1 MKDNDK
7 NMVSTEE
14 ITADEKQTAKKRT
27 PVEFVF
33 HLLKD
38 YFYLYGGPL
47 IAIILGLVI
56 FQFGIVPTG
65 SMEPNYHAGSF
76 YVAFRL
82 IDTDDIARG
91 TPVVFKREDGIM
103 YFKRVIGLPGDTI
116 SFEDGNVYINGE
128 ELDESVYLE
137 PDVPTSAGY
146 RDEYV
151 IPDGCYFMLGDNRQY
166 SLDARYW
173 DNPFISSDAI
183 SGRVLFTVKLPFW
196 NAISTNA

>member
-7 NMVSTEE
+7 NMALTEE
-14 ITADEKQTAKKRT
+14 VTADEKQTPKKRT

-38 YFYLYGGPL
+38 YFYLYGGPM

-128 ELDESVYLE
+128 ELDESAYLG

-146 RDEYV
+146 CDEYV

-196 NAISTNA
+196 NAISNDE